1 MKTSEIKK
9 KSVRDL
15 RKLLNEKR
23 EKQRE
28 LRFDLIADKLKNYRE
43 IRKVKKEVAQILTA
57 LRNTKEI

>member
-9 KSVRDL
+9 KSVKDL
-15 RKLLNEKR
+15 KKSLNEKR
-23 EKQRE
+23 EKLRE

>member
-9 KSVRDL
+9 KSIKDL
-15 RKLLNEKR
+15 KKSLDEKR
-23 EKQRE
+23 EKLRE

>member
-1 MKTSEIKK
+1 MKTNEIKK
-9 KSVRDL
+9 KSVKDL
-15 RKLLNEKR
+15 KKSLNEKR
-23 EKQRE
+23 EKWRE